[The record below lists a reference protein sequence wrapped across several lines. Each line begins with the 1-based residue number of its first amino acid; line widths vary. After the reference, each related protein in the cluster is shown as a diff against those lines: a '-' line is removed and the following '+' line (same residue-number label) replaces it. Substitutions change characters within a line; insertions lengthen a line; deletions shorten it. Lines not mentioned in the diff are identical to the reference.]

1 MFVLA
6 VAVSHSPANEV
17 TSRPHESWLKKRG
30 WPDNNNNNDNNNIMS
45 HDNNNNNES
54 WLKKCGWPDNN
65 NNNDNNNIM
74 SHDNNNNNES
84 WLKKCGW
91 PDIDKIRVILVT
103 LMMMMKGRKQIKE
116 LGRFESVRITLTPW
130 A

>member
-54 WLKKCGWPDNN
+54 WLKKCGWPD
-65 NNNDNNNIM
+65 
-74 SHDNNNNNES
+74 
-84 WLKKCGW
+84 
-91 PDIDKIRVILVT
+91 IDKIRVIVVT
-103 LMMMMKGRKQIKE
+103 LMMMMMKGRKQEIKE